1 MLIVRWGRDQAFRGD
16 AADYAPLIRLLVPN
30 PSYRLRATTF
40 IVVAALSGLAACSD
54 DKADPTKPTG
64 APALD
69 VKVGQCLQVTEALD
83 SEVATLPLIDCA
95 QEHSHEIFAAIED
108 TEDDVFPGATK
119 LEAFSETAC
128 YGAFE
133 SYVGI
138 NWLDSSLFITWIYPS
153 LTSWNDEDDREVLCV
168 LGAKNANPLTGSM
181 KDSKI

>member
-1 MLIVRWGRDQAFRGD
+1 M
-16 AADYAPLIRLLVPN
+16 ADYARRIRCLRPN
-30 PSYRLRATTF
+30 PPRHVRTAAFALVATLT
-40 IVVAALSGLAACSD
+40 GLVGCSD

-83 SEVATLPLIDCA
+83 AEVAKLPVIDCA
-95 QEHSHEIFAAIED
+95 QEHTHEIFAAVES
-108 TEDDVFPGATK
+108 TDDVFPGATK

-133 SYVGI
+133 GYVGI

-153 LTSWNDEDDREVLCV
+153 LTSWNDEDDREILCV
-168 LGAKNANPLTGSM
+168 LGAKNASPLTGSM
-181 KDSKI
+181 KDKKI